1 MFYLM
6 SRGISRDTSYRLLL
20 NGFLIN
26 SDSIDLHKIDL
37 FIKEIEEI

>member
-1 MFYLM
+1 M
-6 SRGISRDTSYRLLL
+6 SRGITREMAYRLLL

-37 FIKEIEEI
+37 FVKEIENI